1 MTQSHLCVVTTMTLN
16 KFIPKYLSTDE
27 EYLTLSLPGR
37 NTTGYHFEDNV
48 AVSVFECSSYL
59 QLTNKASW
67 CQLASHSDL
76 DRYQVFD
83 SARHSRCDRF
93 PDELGILSGHARHMS
108 AV

>member
-1 MTQSHLCVVTTMTLN
+1 MRNIQHYH
-16 KFIPKYLSTDE
+16 YLVE
-27 EYLTLSLPGR
+27 IQP
-37 NTTGYHFEDNV
+37 GYHFEDNV

-59 QLTNKASW
+59 QLTNKGSW

-83 SARHSRCDRF
+83 STRHSRCDRF